1 MFLDAIT
8 ESGTIYR
15 LDVNEDGRISFW
27 SRHVLQDGK
36 YVTHVYMEKCW
47 GSKVGTSLS
56 YPWSKPEDWEES
68 NLPVVGKHFYITTR
82 NLWLVSTPISAIV
95 EVDGWD
101 TEEFPLST
109 LPKE

>member
-27 SRHVLQDGK
+27 SRHVLRDGK
-36 YVTHVYMEKCW
+36 YVTQVSMEKCW
-47 GSKVGTSLS
+47 GVEVGTSLS
-56 YPWSKPEDWEES
+56 LPFNNPEDWEEA
-68 NLPVVGKHFYITTR
+68 NLPEVGKHFHISAR
-82 NLWLVSTPISAIV
+82 DFWFVSTPISAIV
-95 EVDGWD
+95 EVEGWD